1 MKYLQDLANF
11 FINIS
16 RFEHQ
21 MDIGDVNRSHSSLQ
35 SQNSIQ
41 VPYSGIKLNLYH
53 AFKLLSK
60 YYDFTAENDDYIIL
74 VYDFDKRLIRESI
87 LINFSG
93 GENIIQDV
101 ISDPIPEDFN
111 IEGEDSNVYHS
122 VNKFIQSKYSVQIG
136 RVKIIE
142 ARLIE
147 TIMEAS
153 LAQKEKDTTDVNS
166 LKIID
171 LFLDGCKQNLVRAY
185 PEMPMLVAL
194 KRLASVIPNFSVL
207 LNELRLS
214 FKDKNIPITLFD
226 DEWYVTFLRK
236 NNELFIPELFEFDK
250 ISIKDQS
257 RWKDFVNDFNT
268 QYFKKYHAKP
278 SYFVDINWCIDFLSD
293 VCESEFPLTK
303 GRFEYLLQRF
313 LYFIAKNEDLW
324 DVVPKPIIYNG
335 YIRLLTR
342 LLGGF
347 HINPKKL
354 SYWSLPS
361 NLTHFFRSNYGPND
375 QIIFLVTENE
385 KITGGW
391 MMKLVKG
398 AISEIIHLDVSE
410 LDIPK
415 ESDETTHNQIT
426 SQFGFT
432 KSLIFLEKSV
442 LTKLLKYII
451 IDRNSKNPLKLFSG
465 LGLLGKLNNKKCFRC
480 YPELPWYSS
489 FKKTGAIRS
498 FRKLNRLLYD
508 FLEF

>member
-1 MKYLQDLANF
+1 MKYLQDLAKF
-11 FINIS
+11 FKTIS
-16 RFEHQ
+16 HFEHQ
-21 MDIGDVNRSHSSLQ
+21 MDIGDVNRSYSSLQ

-41 VPYSGIKLNLYH
+41 VPYLNIDLNLYH

-60 YYDFTAENDDYIIL
+60 YFEFIAENDDYIIL

-93 GENIIQDV
+93 GENVIQDV

-153 LAQKEKDTTDVNS
+153 HVQKEKDATDVNS
-166 LKIID
+166 LKTID
-171 LFLDGCKQNLVRAY
+171 IFLDGCRENLVRVY
-185 PEMPMLVAL
+185 PEMPLLTAL

-207 LNELRLS
+207 VTELRLF
-214 FKDKNIPITLFD
+214 FKDQKIPVTLFD
-226 DEWYVTFLRK
+226 NEWYVTFLRK
-236 NNELFIPELFEFDK
+236 NDKLFIPELFEFDR
-250 ISIKDQS
+250 ISIKDQF
-257 RWKDFVNDFNT
+257 RWKNFVNDFNT

-278 SYFVDINWCIDFLSD
+278 SYFFDINWCIDFLSD
-293 VCESEFPLTK
+293 VCESDFPLTK

-313 LYFIAKNEDLW
+313 LYFITQNEDLW

-354 SYWSLPS
+354 SYWSLPT

-375 QIIFLVTENE
+375 QIIFLITENE
-385 KITGGW
+385 KITGGRK
-391 MMKLVKG
+391 MKLVKG

-410 LDIPK
+410 LDLSQK
-415 ESDETTHNQIT
+415 SDESRHNHIV
-426 SQFGFT
+426 SQ
-432 KSLIFLEKSV
+432 
-442 LTKLLKYII
+442 
-451 IDRNSKNPLKLFSG
+451 
-465 LGLLGKLNNKKCFRC
+465 
-480 YPELPWYSS
+480 
-489 FKKTGAIRS
+489 
-498 FRKLNRLLYD
+498 
-508 FLEF
+508 